1 MSDWSNWLKQFRKV
15 NMNDSSNKNKL
26 TLKHA
31 IWSTFYILITGIGA
45 ILVSTLIIFLIDSGL
60 SKEDFLIIF
69 PRLTPFFYISCLVVL
84 FLYIGTRTGLDLSCL
99 GFKKSGLKQALI
111 AGFIAWIILGLE

>member
-1 MSDWSNWLKQFRKV
+1 
-15 NMNDSSNKNKL
+15 MNDSSNKNKL

-60 SKEDFLIIF
+60 SKENFLIIF